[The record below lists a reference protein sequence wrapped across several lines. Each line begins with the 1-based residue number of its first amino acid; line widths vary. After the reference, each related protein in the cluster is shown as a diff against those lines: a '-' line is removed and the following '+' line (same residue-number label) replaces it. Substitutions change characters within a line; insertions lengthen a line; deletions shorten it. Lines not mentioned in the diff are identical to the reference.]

1 MEPDSS
7 RQQIPDMLERE
18 EKTSTTSSELQ
29 LQSPQ
34 RSPKKLFLRPRSSK
48 PDKVS
53 HPPPWEEDLQ
63 PEDHPCSPTK
73 KILNLESHEFQNNDF
88 IENVQFQNITK
99 DKNLNLHPIVN
110 PEKVTF
116 STQSVKDSFEKQT
129 NISDKTELF
138 TKMKSHLTLDKESSI
153 DIMPHDELMKSVLAY
168 YHAKHQRQEKQYAFA
183 VAYLK
188 NGYWIIFPT
197 VYPDH
202 SKRGGRSAVPTK
214 KHSEEKLIQQIDDFL
229 KKNGTQVIKLLVF
242 SYNSPCL
249 RRENNAICCMF
260 LLSQK
265 AVQWH
270 NMYGFFTKVAFTKP
284 WGLTGP
290 NFFKRLTYS
299 DISDPG
305 SVFFSYIEKCKNTP
319 FKVNQKKLNEVRN
332 FFRKLSSLTKSTFH
346 KLNQPKTSCHNKK
359 DHLERG
365 ITIIKSEFPPEV
377 REENITLL
385 NQSITQWE
393 DFINDESMSPIR
405 EKITTDFNNA
415 VVQLFVKELKFFGG
429 DSSPLKLYQVP
440 QNMEGEGEYVQQI
453 RELFNPPSLPHS
465 KRVPVSI
472 PGVGALLC
480 GVCMYSLC
488 QCEFSPGTPASS
500 HSPKTCW
507 LIGDSKL
514 SVSVNGLYVDK
525 QQQMDGW
532 IDYIFE

>member
-7 RQQIPDMLERE
+7 RQQILDMPERE
-18 EKTSTTSSELQ
+18 EMASTTSSELQ

-73 KILNLESHEFQNNDF
+73 KILNLEFHKFQNNDF
-88 IENVQFQNITK
+88 IENVPFQNITK
-99 DKNLNLHPIVN
+99 DKSLNLHPIVN

-129 NISDKTELF
+129 NISDQTELF

-168 YHAKHQRQEKQYAFA
+168 YLDKHKENEKEKQHAYA

-188 NGYWIIFPT
+188 NGYWIIFPA

-202 SKRGGRSAVPTK
+202 SKRGGHSASVPTK
-214 KHSEEKLIQQIDDFL
+214 KHSEEKLIKQIVDFL

-249 RRENNAICCMF
+249 RRKNKTTCCMF
-260 LLSQK
+260 LLLQK
-265 AVQWH
+265 AAQWH
-270 NMYGFFTKVAFTKP
+270 NMYGFFTEVAFTKP

-290 NFFKRLTYS
+290 NFFKHLTYS
-299 DISDPG
+299 EISDPG

-319 FKVNQKKLNEVRN
+319 YKVNQKKLNEVRN
-332 FFRKLSSLTKSTFH
+332 SLRKLSPTKSTFH
-346 KLNQPKTSCHNKK
+346 KLNQPKASCHNKK

-415 VVQLFVKELKFFGG
+415 VVQFFGKELKFFWE
-429 DSSPLKLYQVP
+429 DSSPLRLYQVS

-453 RELFNPPSLPHS
+453 REL
-465 KRVPVSI
+465 
-472 PGVGALLC
+472 
-480 GVCMYSLC
+480 
-488 QCEFSPGTPASS
+488 
-500 HSPKTCW
+500 
-507 LIGDSKL
+507 
-514 SVSVNGLYVDK
+514 
-525 QQQMDGW
+525 
-532 IDYIFE
+532 